1 MNPKLEI
8 ILTYLISVF
17 AFIANIK
24 AITGDAQLFN
34 ILFLV
39 VNTILWFISATIKL
53 YKYKKIKRYIE
64 FNSINKVKKKMER
77 WGFLPI

>member
-53 YKYKKIKRYIE
+53 YNYKK
-64 FNSINKVKKKMER
+64 NKK
-77 WGFLPI
+77 IY